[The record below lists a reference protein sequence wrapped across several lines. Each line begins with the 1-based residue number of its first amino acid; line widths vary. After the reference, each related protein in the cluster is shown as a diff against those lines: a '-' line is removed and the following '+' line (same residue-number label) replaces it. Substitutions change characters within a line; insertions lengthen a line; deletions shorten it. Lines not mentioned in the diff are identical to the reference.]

1 MFRGVSHIAMDA
13 KGRVAFPAR
22 YREKLGGEER
32 DPIIVTIDTQAR
44 CLLVYPLS
52 KWEEIEQEIQELP
65 SLNPAVRRF
74 QRLLIGYASELQ
86 FDANGR
92 TLLPQS
98 LRDYAGLQKKLVL
111 VGQGKKMEL
120 CDEASWLAERDKWLE
135 ETLDDAELPEEL
147 LGLSL

>member
-1 MFRGVSHIAMDA
+1 MDA

-111 VGQGKKMEL
+111 VGQGNKLEL
-120 CDEASWLAERDKWLE
+120 WSEALWLAEREQALQDSGS
-135 ETLDDAELPEEL
+135 DAELPDEL
-147 LGLSL
+147 ITLSL

>member
-1 MFRGVSHIAMDA
+1 MDA

-32 DPIIVTIDTQAR
+32 EPIIITIDTQTR
-44 CLLVYPLS
+44 CLLVYPLN
-52 KWEEIEQEIQELP
+52 KWEEIEQEIQDLP

-86 FDANGR
+86 FDASGR
-92 TLLPQS
+92 ILLPQA
-98 LRDYAGLQKKLVL
+98 LRDYASLEKKLVL

-120 CDEASWLAERDKWLE
+120 WDEATWLAERDKWLE
-135 ETLDDAELPEEL
+135 ETNDDLELPDEL
-147 LGLSL
+147 LNISL

>member
-1 MFRGVSHIAMDA
+1 MDA

-32 DPIIVTIDTQAR
+32 EPIIITIDTQTR
-44 CLLVYPLS
+44 CLLVYPIN
-52 KWEEIEQEIQELP
+52 KWEEIEQEIQDLP

-86 FDANGR
+86 FDASGR
-92 TLLPQS
+92 ILLPQA
-98 LRDYAGLQKKLVL
+98 LRDYASLEKKLVL

-120 CDEASWLAERDKWLE
+120 WDEATWLAERDKWLE
-135 ETLDDAELPEEL
+135 ETNDDLELPDEL
-147 LGLSL
+147 LSISL

>member
-1 MFRGVSHIAMDA
+1 MDA

-32 DPIIVTIDTQAR
+32 EPIIITIDTQTR
-44 CLLVYPLS
+44 CLLVYPLD
-52 KWEEIEQEIQELP
+52 KWEEIEQEIQDLP

-86 FDANGR
+86 FDASGR
-92 TLLPQS
+92 ILLPQA
-98 LRDYAGLQKKLVL
+98 LRDYASLEKKLVL

-120 CDEASWLAERDKWLE
+120 WDEATWLAERDKWLE
-135 ETLDDAELPEEL
+135 ETNDDLELPDEL
-147 LGLSL
+147 LNISL